1 MPLTLFIFK
10 MGKMIYLYR
19 TRVGATVTQ
28 TIASAVAG
36 LSLSHTISL
45 AILSGFVTKDKP
57 FFRTPKMAKAHA
69 LLQALQSSREEG
81 LMMMALWV
89 AAFGVARLQG
99 IDTPD
104 LIVWDIVLL
113 VQSIPY
119 AAAVFMSLVGGFSK
133 LPKKIINNMTLP
145 ASSVI
150 EHEKGTEADKKV
162 TQERL

>member
-1 MPLTLFIFK
+1 
-10 MGKMIYLYR
+10 
-19 TRVGATVTQ
+19 
-28 TIASAVAG
+28 
-36 LSLSHTISL
+36 
-45 AILSGFVTKDKP
+45 
-57 FFRTPKMAKAHA
+57 
-69 LLQALQSSREEG
+69 
-81 LMMMALWV
+81 MMMALWV